1 MRIKGAIFDLDGTL
15 LDSMS
20 VWETAGARYL
30 KSIGKTPRPDL
41 RDTIISL
48 SLMQAADYF
57 RREYGVTES
66 VSEIMEGI
74 DGAVEDFYR
83 NEVRPKEGVIGFL
96 ESLRSRRVKM
106 CVATATN
113 RHLVEAGLERNGMLG
128 YFGAIVTCTEVGAG
142 KDSPDVFNA
151 ALDFLGTKKEE
162 TFIFEDALYA
172 IKTGKEAGFTV
183 VAISDESAKKQRD
196 EIARLS
202 DIFVSSFSALE
213 AFM

>member
-30 KSIGKTPRPDL
+30 ESLGRKPRPGL
-41 RDTIISL
+41 RDAIISL

-66 VSEIMEGI
+66 VSEIMDGI
-74 DGAVEDFYR
+74 DSAVEDFYR
-83 NEVRPKEGVIGFL
+83 NEVGPKEGVIGFL
-96 ESLRSRRVKM
+96 ESLRSHGVKM

-113 RHLVEAGLERNGMLG
+113 RRLVEAGLKRNGMLD
-128 YFGAIVTCTEVGAG
+128 YFGAIITCTEVGAG
-142 KDSPDVFNA
+142 KDSPRVFNT
-151 ALDFLGTKKEE
+151 ALEFLGTKKEE

-183 VAISDESAKKQRD
+183 VAVSDESALKQRD
-196 EIARLS
+196 EIVRLS
-202 DIFVSSFSALE
+202 DMFVSSFSALE
-213 AFM
+213 AFL